1 MAVAVVAIHTNP
13 LADCRNESLLKVYEL
28 LVNTAVPFFFIASG
42 YVLAIKMKWP
52 DALDEDADIARIL
65 KQLRKIVQMYLLW
78 TVIYLPL
85 AVWHF
90 VSAETSP
97 IKAVVIYIRGFL
109 LVGEQYN
116 SWPLWYLL
124 STIYALLVIYFIFVT
139 KKATIR
145 NMIWL
150 SIGSSIISVG
160 LTQLANYEGNLPSLL
175 HVFQKIIMLSIYN
188 GRIFRGLIYIPI
200 GMLLANKKI
209 PPLLDGLI
217 FIVGVIVSMWTVST
231 VVKNYLLIL
240 IAIALFEIIKSIRLN
255 SSPIYLRLRNLS
267 TTVYFVHMYIWSF
280 YYKAVYGTKTYG
292 LDSFL
297 VTLIVSIGCYVVS
310 DCIRTHTSRKFG
322 AR

>member
-13 LADCRNESLLKVYEL
+13 LADCRNENLIKVYEL

-42 YVLAIKMKWP
+42 YFLALKMKWP
-52 DALDEDADIARIL
+52 DALYEEADIARIL

-90 VSAETSP
+90 VSAGISP
-97 IKAVVIYIRGFL
+97 IKAVIIYIRGFL

-124 STIYALLVIYFIFVT
+124 STIYALLVIYFIFAA
-139 KKATIR
+139 KKATQR

-200 GMLLANKKI
+200 GMILANKQI
-209 PPLLDGLI
+209 PPILDGLI
-217 FIVGVIVSMWTVST
+217 LIVGVIASMWTVST
-231 VVKNYLLIL
+231 VIKNYLLIL
-240 IAIALFEIIKSIRLN
+240 IAIALFEIINSFRLN
-255 SSPIYLRLRNLS
+255 CSPLYLKLRSLS
-267 TTVYFVHMYIWSF
+267 MTIYFVHMYIWSF

-297 VTLIVSIGCYVVS
+297 LTLIVSIVCYVVS
-310 DCIRTHTSRKFG
+310 DCIRTHISRKTS
-322 AR
+322 AH